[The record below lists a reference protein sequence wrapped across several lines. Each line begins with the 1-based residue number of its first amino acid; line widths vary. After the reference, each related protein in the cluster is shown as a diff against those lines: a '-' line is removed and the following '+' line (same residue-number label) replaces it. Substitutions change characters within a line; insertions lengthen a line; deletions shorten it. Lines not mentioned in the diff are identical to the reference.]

1 MTISHN
7 MKALLL
13 SLVCA
18 LFISTGQVL
27 WKVAID
33 RNGGLVKQGISL
45 VQNFWGLFTSPYML
59 IGLFVYL
66 VATVLWMYLLGEYE
80 YSYIYPMISLVYVFG
95 FAYSKWLFREEI
107 NLYRWIGVALIIAG
121 VVIVNRKG

>member
-1 MTISHN
+1 MSAN
-7 MKALLL
+7 LKALLL

-33 RNGGLVKQGISL
+33 RNGGLIKQGVSL
-45 VQNFWGLFTSPYML
+45 TSNFWGLFTSPYML

-66 VATVLWMYLLGEYE
+66 VATVLWMYLLGEYD

-95 FAYSKWLFREEI
+95 FAYSKFVFREEI
-107 NLYRWIGVALIIAG
+107 NVYKWVGVALIIAG
-121 VVIVNRKG
+121 VIVVNRKG